1 MLKQVLVAGAIEE
14 GLELLARLKSA
25 RIAVRGAFWLA
36 DPDSGD
42 WRLVLAMPVA
52 DSAGPLKGYE
62 YVQRALKQMDS
73 NYISL
78 PRVAVFGPRS
88 GRYADLLAAARSNG
102 RLGVPPSGRVKD
114 LVFED
119 AYIYFA

>member
-1 MLKQVLVAGAIEE
+1 MLKQILVGGAIEE
-14 GLELLARLKSA
+14 GHDLLARLKAA
-25 RIAVRGAFWLA
+25 RVAVRGAFWLT

-42 WRLVLAMPVA
+42 WRLVLALPVA

-62 YVQRALKQMDS
+62 QVRRVLGQMDAS
-73 NYISL
+73 YL
-78 PRVAVFGPRS
+78 AMPRIAVFGPRS

-102 RLGVPPSGRVKD
+102 RLGAPPSGRVKD